1 MSVVFDHLIDFLPA
15 TRFYADIGRARAP
28 PPRHNNKQGARPMA
42 IKYKPQL
49 QYPDIQDLSNQIRFV
64 SQEGKIW
71 LGEQRMLL
79 MPLSALANFRREMV
93 DLLGVERA
101 KGFFLRLGY
110 QSGLKDAEL
119 ARKLR
124 PDSSELDI
132 FLAGPQLHMLKGML
146 RSRPIEVDIDV
157 EKGRFY
163 AEIDWLDSFEVEIC
177 QTELG
182 LMDQPVCWTLLGY
195 ACSYTSAFMGREII
209 FKEISCRGRGD
220 DKCRVIGKTAEEW
233 EDAAEFKAYFKN
245 DPVIEELYELQSQ
258 VATLRSRLQT
268 HDGQYYGVGQS
279 PAYQRICQTID
290 KAARGKVSVL
300 LLGETGVGKEVIAR
314 SVHLRSA
321 RAEQPFVAV
330 NCAAIPPDLIEAEL
344 FGVEKGAYTGAT
356 QSRAGRF
363 ERAHGGSIF
372 LDEVIELTPRAQATL
387 LRVLQEGELERV
399 GGQRT
404 HKIDVRVIAATNE
417 DLAEAVQAGRF
428 RADLYYR
435 LNVFPVQIPPLRE
448 RLEDIPLLAE
458 HFLKKFH
465 EQYAKKTLGLSDRA
479 LEACQH
485 YAWPGNI
492 RELENVIER
501 GVILTDSNESI
512 SVEALF
518 PGLVLEGENSGVRLS
533 RAGELTAGTAAATV
547 HWVEQI
553 LGGGISLDEVEAILM
568 REAMRRSQHKVSRAA
583 RLLGVTRP
591 ALAYRLK
598 KADGDMPAG

>member
-1 MSVVFDHLIDFLPA
+1 
-15 TRFYADIGRARAP
+15 
-28 PPRHNNKQGARPMA
+28 MA

-49 QYPDIQDLSNQIRFV
+49 QYPDIQDLSSQIRFV

-182 LMDQPVCWTLLGY
+182 LMDQPACWTLLGY

-233 EDAAEFKAYFKN
+233 DDAAEFKAYFKN

-258 VATLRSRLQT
+258 VATLRSRLHS

-344 FGVEKGAYTGAT
+344 FGVEKGAYTGAS

-363 ERAHGGSIF
+363 ERANGGTIF

-448 RLEDIPLLAE
+448 RREDIPLLAE

-479 LEACQH
+479 LEACQQ

-492 RELENVIER
+492 RELENVVER
-501 GVILTDSNESI
+501 GVILTDSNGSI

-518 PGLVLEGENSGVRLS
+518 PGLAFDGHSPGVRLS
-533 RAGELTAGTAAATV
+533 RAGELTAGAAPAAL

-553 LGGGISLDEVEAILM
+553 LEGGLGLDEVEAILM
-568 REAMRRSQHKVSRAA
+568 REAMRRSNHKVSRAA

-598 KADGDMPAG
+598 KLEDGTAAD

>member
-1 MSVVFDHLIDFLPA
+1 
-15 TRFYADIGRARAP
+15 
-28 PPRHNNKQGARPMA
+28 MA

-93 DLLGVERA
+93 DLLGIERA

-157 EKGRFY
+157 ERGHFY

-182 LMDQPVCWTLLGY
+182 LMDQPACWTLLGY

-209 FKEISCRGRGD
+209 FKEVSCRGRGD
-220 DKCRVIGKTAEEW
+220 DTCRVVGKTAEEW
-233 EDAAEFKAYFKN
+233 ADAAEFKAYFKN

-258 VATLRSRLQT
+258 VATLRNRLHSQ
-268 HDGQYYGVGQS
+268 DGQYYGVGQS

-344 FGVEKGAYTGAT
+344 FGVEKGAYTGAS

-363 ERAHGGSIF
+363 ERAHGGTIF

-404 HKIDVRVIAATNE
+404 RKIDVRVIAATNE

-448 RLEDIPLLAE
+448 RREDIPLLAE

-465 EQYAKKTLGLSDRA
+465 EQYGKKTLGLSDRA
-479 LEACQH
+479 LEACQQ

-492 RELENVIER
+492 RELENVVER
-501 GVILTDSNESI
+501 GVILTDSNGSI

-518 PGLVLEGENSGVRLS
+518 PGLAFDGHSPGVRLS
-533 RAGELTAGTAAATV
+533 RAGELTTSGAEAAT

-553 LGGGISLDEVEAILM
+553 LGSGIGLDEVEAILM

-598 KADGDMPAG
+598 KVEGDAPAT